1 MVSRLRSALV
11 QMSETA
17 GSGVDRLLQVLQEVR
32 APELVC
38 MAPSAGRQRAV
49 NGTAERQASP
59 TSFQE

>member
-17 GSGVDRLLQVLQEVR
+17 GSGVDRLLQVLQVR

-49 NGTAERQASP
+49 NSTAERQASP